1 MIHDGK
7 QPGNRLAERPG
18 LGYALRQIRSG
29 AATGLVVARMRDF
42 TVRIADLATL
52 LRWLGE
58 ADAFLGAADH
68 ELDTSTRAGK
78 ATARAVID
86 LGGWERRLIS
96 ERTRQD
102 LAYGRFTPRN
112 RHPREELNRQI
123 ATMHER
129 GISMRAI
136 ADALNL
142 ADIATP
148 AGRRQWQ
155 TTDVRA
161 ATEETLGT

>member
-1 MIHDGK
+1 
-7 QPGNRLAERPG
+7 
-18 LGYALRQIRSG
+18 
-29 AATGLVVARMRDF
+29 MRDF
-42 TVRIADLATL
+42 TVRITDLATL

-58 ADAFLGAADH
+58 ANAFLGAADH
-68 ELDTSTRAGK
+68 ELDTSTRAGQ

-102 LAYGRFTPRN
+102 LAYGRFARQPASPR
-112 RHPREELNRQI
+112 RLNREI
-123 ATMHER
+123 AAMHER
-129 GISMRAI
+129 GISLRAI

-148 AGRRQWQ
+148 AGRRRWQ
-155 TTDVRA
+155 TTDVR
-161 ATEETLGT
+161 G